1 MQDITVK
8 RVTLLDELKKN
19 RDRHR
24 TVLHDAMLGYRQQ
37 AMLELREQLA
47 KLEAGVVPSDLG
59 VSLTRP
65 ASHTA
70 DYDRVI
76 GMIEMHTGDEI
87 ELDET
92 SIPGTSWIN
101 GRGSGDGGS
110 FRAAMRPSRLS
121 PTTAARKAKS
131 ISGVAQ
137 N

>member
-92 SIPGTSWIN
+92 SYSWYVMDQWAWQ
-101 GRGSGDGGS
+101 RGWRKLSSSYAAQSVITNYGS
-110 FRAAMRPSRLS
+110 EES
-121 PTTAARKAKS
+121 
-131 ISGVAQ
+131 
-137 N
+137 